1 MSFFAV
7 FAAQAEPTGWQ
18 LVVMADFSHALND
31 DQLQIEDWI
40 HQFAVDTIR
49 PAAHEWDEKEEF
61 PWPTRQV

>member
-1 MSFFAV
+1 
-7 FAAQAEPTGWQ
+7 
-18 LVVMADFSHALND
+18 MADFSHALND

-61 PWPTRQV
+61 PWPTQQV